1 MSERVSERGRS
12 HLGVGVGV
20 GVTPQGCVNGCGR
33 TVAADMAEGGKEHR
47 ARQSGTKAEKKKK
60 KKQQKHGGDAAKKG
74 NNPKAFVFA
83 SRGRAKAQR
92 ARTAEKDQKR
102 LHAPVVEKS
111 VEEPPPFVVVVHGP
125 PGVGKSTLIRSLV
138 KHYTRQTIAD
148 IKGPITLVTGKARR
162 ITLVECPQDLHA
174 MVDAAKYADLV
185 LLMVDGSFGFEMETF
200 EFLNLLQVHGF
211 PKVMGVLTH
220 LDGFKT
226 PGQLKKQKKK
236 LKARFWTEIY
246 EGAKLFYLSG
256 LVHGKYP
263 KREVLNLARFI
274 SVQKF
279 RPLSWRLTHPYMLVD
294 RMEDV
299 TNPESIRMDPKCDRS
314 VACYGYLRG
323 NNLKGEMEVHIA
335 GVGDARIS
343 DVSIMPDPCPLPETI
358 KKRGLNEREKLLYAP
373 MSNVGG
379 LLYDKDAV
387 YIDIGGSHNAHFT
400 KIEGESTQAMDELED
415 TGINMVRKLHE
426 TRLGVDEK
434 LAGTTVSLFG
444 NGTQLHAN
452 VSHGTADKA
461 RRHRRPVPETH
472 MPYGE
477 NGRLESSDSES
488 QGSLD
493 SENTASDIED
503 IQADEAPKLNVGKY
517 NHNGSSSA
525 DDLDLEDSDTNDEA
539 NSSSES
545 EDDGADEIQQGEEGL
560 GLAGRW
566 KETMQ
571 RNVERLKAGKISL
584 RDIVY
589 GENNRA
595 QPTDEMQHSSDS
607 EGDDSDDDFFR
618 PIPARADKSSLTALN
633 HVESSKID
641 VDLVKLRNFWGQENE
656 LQSLKQRFVTGNRGE
671 SFGANDDDSN
681 ESDEGVG
688 DFEDVESEDDR
699 ITEPSS
705 EGASGSDDDAAVPL
719 LREAAKARLAGGRAS
734 LAAEEERKLRKI
746 AKKRG
751 FDRGYDEG
759 GAAAVDANE
768 EESKDPSRKV
778 AESKSAFDRDAERG
792 ESFYDAVKQELQ
804 ERAAAT
810 KADMESLDPATRQEM
825 EGISAGTY
833 VRLLFHRIPWELIE
847 NFDPCQPLL
856 IGGILNTE
864 SGRGFVRVRI
874 KRHRWH
880 KKVLKTRDPLIISA
894 GWRRFQSVP
903 VYAIEDRR
911 QKRTRM
917 LKYTPEHMHCL
928 AFFYGPTLPPN
939 TGVVAIQKP
948 SNNLAGWRISATG
961 VVLEVDESAPVT
973 KKLKLV
979 GEPYK
984 IHKNTGFIR
993 GMFNSMLEVA
1003 RFEGASVRTVSG
1015 IRGQIKRPLKPGE
1028 GHGEGCFR
1036 ATFEDKILLSDL
1048 VFLRAW
1054 VGVEVPRLYNPVTN
1068 LLAMQTSSKIV
1079 EQPGDPS
1086 SLSNGLTKPS
1096 TKEDDTKEPS
1106 GWVPMRTVA
1115 DIRRERNLGAP
1126 VRGDSLYTP
1135 VIRAPRKF
1143 NPLRIPT
1150 ALQKTLP
1157 FGSKPKEAKPR
1168 SRPTLEQKRSVVL
1181 EPEEKKARRLLQQIQ
1196 AVRNEKARKRRE
1208 QKNRHQQMREKKL
1221 AKEGALRDSR
1231 NKEIRKKR
1239 YREQGKSEA
1248 RASASKRPRE

>member
-1 MSERVSERGRS
+1 M
-12 HLGVGVGV
+12 
-20 GVTPQGCVNGCGR
+20 
-33 TVAADMAEGGKEHR
+33 
-47 ARQSGTKAEKKKK
+47 
-60 KKQQKHGGDAAKKG
+60 
-74 NNPKAFVFA
+74 
-83 SRGRAKAQR
+83 
-92 ARTAEKDQKR
+92 
-102 LHAPVVEKS
+102 
-111 VEEPPPFVVVVHGP
+111 
-125 PGVGKSTLIRSLV
+125 GKSTLIRSLV

-148 IKGPITLVTGKARR
+148 IKGPITLVTGKTRR

-185 LLMVDGSFGFEMETF
+185 LLMVDGAFGFEMETF

-274 SVQKF
+274 SIQKF
-279 RPLSWRLTHPYMLVD
+279 RPLSWRLAHPYMLVD

-299 TNPESIRMDPKCDRS
+299 TNPESIRMDPKCDRN

-343 DVSIMPDPCPLPETI
+343 DVSIMPDPCPLPDTI

-400 KIEGESTQAMDELED
+400 KVEGESTPAMDELED

-426 TRLGVDEK
+426 SRLGVDEK
-434 LAGTTVSLFG
+434 LAGTSVSLFG
-444 NGTQLHAN
+444 TGSHLN
-452 VSHGTADKA
+452 VNEDHGTVDKA

-472 MPYGE
+472 VPLGE
-477 NGRLESSDSES
+477 NGHFESSDSES
-488 QGSLD
+488 EGPLD
-493 SENTASDIED
+493 SDETSSEIEGTP
-503 IQADEAPKLNVGKY
+503 AGEATKLNIHNH

-525 DDLDLEDSDTNDEA
+525 DDLDVEDSDDNEEA
-539 NSSSES
+539 NSPIEP
-545 EDDGADEIQQGEEGL
+545 DDDDADEIRQGEDGL

-589 GENNRA
+589 GEDNQA
-595 QPTDEMQHSSDS
+595 QPSDEMQHSSDS
-607 EGDDSDDDFFR
+607 EGDDSDDDFFK
-618 PIPARADKSSLTALN
+618 PIHAKSDKSRSTALN

-641 VDLVKLRNFWGQENE
+641 VDIVKLRGFWGQEDQF
-656 LQSLKQRFVTGNRGE
+656 QSLKQRFVTGRREGNFE
-671 SFGANDDDSN
+671 ASDVDSR
-681 ESDEGVG
+681 ESDERIG
-688 DFEDVESEDDR
+688 DFEDVESGDGK
-699 ITEPSS
+699 IMEPSS
-705 EGASGSDDDAAVPL
+705 EEASGSDDDAAVPL
-719 LREAAKARLAGGRAS
+719 SREAAKARLAGGRAS

-751 FDRGYDEG
+751 FDQGYDEG
-759 GAAAVDANE
+759 GAAAVDVYE
-768 EESKDPSRKV
+768 EERKDPSINV
-778 AESKSAFDRDAERG
+778 SENKSAFDRDGERG
-792 ESFYDAVKQELQ
+792 ESFYDAMKQELQ

-810 KADMESLDPATRQEM
+810 KADMELLDPATRQEM

-833 VRLLFHRIPWELIE
+833 VRLLFHRIPWELIK

-880 KKVLKTRDPLIISA
+880 KKVLKTRDPLIFSA

-939 TGVVAIQKP
+939 TGVVAVQKP
-948 SNNLAGWRISATG
+948 SSNLAGWRISATG
-961 VVLEVDESAPVT
+961 VVLEVDDSAPVT

-984 IHKNTGFIR
+984 IHKNTGFIC

-1068 LLAMQTSSKIV
+1068 LLAMQRSSKTV
-1079 EQPGDPS
+1079 EQPGHPS
-1086 SLSNGLTKPS
+1086 SLSIGLAQVP
-1096 TKEDDTKEPS
+1096 TKEDEMEEPS

-1115 DIRRERNLGAP
+1115 DIRRERHLGAP

-1135 VIRAPRKF
+1135 VMRAPRKF

-1208 QKNRHQQMREKKL
+1208 QKNRHQQVREKKQ
-1221 AKEGALRDSR
+1221 AKEGAVRVAR

-1239 YREQGKSEA
+1239 YREQGKTEA
-1248 RASASKRPRE
+1248 RANATKRPRE

>member
-1 MSERVSERGRS
+1 MASE
-12 HLGVGVGV
+12 
-20 GVTPQGCVNGCGR
+20 
-33 TVAADMAEGGKEHR
+33 GKEHR

-60 KKQQKHGGDAAKKG
+60 KKQQKHGGEAAKKG

-102 LHAPVVEKS
+102 LHAPVLEKS
-111 VEEPPPFVVVVHGP
+111 VEEPPPYVVVVHGP

-138 KHYTRQTIAD
+138 KHYTRQNVAD
-148 IKGPITLVTGKARR
+148 IRGPITLVTGKTRR

-185 LLMVDGSFGFEMETF
+185 LLMVDGAFGFEMETF

-279 RPLSWRLTHPYMLVD
+279 RPLSWRLAHPYMLVD

-299 TNPESIRMDPKCDRS
+299 TNPESVRMDPKCDRN

-323 NNLKGEMEVHIA
+323 NNLKSDMEVHIA

-343 DVSIMPDPCPLPETI
+343 DISIMPDPCPLPDAL
-358 KKRGLNEREKLLYAP
+358 KKRGLNDREKLLYAP

-387 YIDIGGSHNAHFT
+387 YIDIGGVHNAHFT
-400 KIEGESTQAMDELED
+400 KVEGENIQGMDEQED
-415 TGINMVRKLHE
+415 MGINMVRKLHE

-434 LAGTTVSLFG
+434 LKETGVSLFG
-444 NGTQLHAN
+444 NG
-452 VSHGTADKA
+452 A
-461 RRHRRPVPETH
+461 RLETDGSPAAGVPEKRHRRPAPDKH
-472 MPYGE
+472 RQSSE
-477 NGRLESSDSES
+477 NGDFVSNDEESEV
-488 QGSLD
+488 SLD
-493 SENTASDIED
+493 SDEISSENED
-503 IQADEAPKLNVGKY
+503 DCEGTDAELNKEDFEQYSESSEDTLDEGEDLNV
-517 NHNGSSSA
+517 NGEEKLS
-525 DDLDLEDSDTNDEA
+525 SDTNE
-539 NSSSES
+539 
-545 EDDGADEIQQGEEGL
+545 DGAEMSTDDDQEGL
-560 GLAGRW
+560 GLAARW
-566 KETMQ
+566 KGAMQ

-589 GENNRA
+589 GENERA
-595 QPTDEMQHSSDS
+595 QPSDAVDDSSDS
-607 EGDDSDDDFFR
+607 DGDESEDDFFK
-618 PIPARADKSSLTALN
+618 PVQTEADRDGLTALN
-633 HVESSKID
+633 ATESSKID
-641 VDLVKLRNFWGQENE
+641 VSLANLQDFWGQEAH
-656 LQSLKQRFVTGNRGE
+656 LKSLKRRFVTGNKEENTGE
-671 SFGANDDDSN
+671 ERQDLT
-681 ESDEGVG
+681 ESDGDFG
-688 DFEDVESEDDR
+688 DFEDVEAGDNEAPESSHDDLSE
-699 ITEPSS
+699 
-705 EGASGSDDDAAVPL
+705 SDDEISAPL
-719 LREAAKARLAGGRAS
+719 SREAEKARLAGGRAS
-734 LAAEEERKLRKI
+734 LAAEEERRLQKI
-746 AKKRG
+746 AKKKG
-751 FDRGYDEG
+751 FDQGYDQG
-759 GAAAVDANE
+759 GASAVDNLENE
-768 EESKDPSRKV
+768 KDTDRVEKS
-778 AESKSAFDRDAERG
+778 SDGKSAFDRDAEKG

-804 ERAAAT
+804 ERAATT

-825 EGISAGTY
+825 EGICAGTY
-833 VRLLFHRIPWELIE
+833 VRLLFHRIPWELVK

-880 KKVLKTRDPLIISA
+880 KKVLKTRDPLIFSA

-928 AFFYGPTLPPN
+928 GFLYGPTLPPN
-939 TGVVAIQKP
+939 TGVVAIQKS

-961 VVLEVDESAPVT
+961 VVLEVDDSAPVT

-1036 ATFEDKILLSDL
+1036 ATFEDKILMSDL

-1054 VGVEVPRLYNPVTN
+1054 VGVDVPRLYNPVTN
-1068 LLAMQTSSKIV
+1068 LLAQQK
-1079 EQPGDPS
+1079 
-1086 SLSNGLTKPS
+1086 SLEKPKSGEAPASPTGSALDLTGQKA
-1096 TKEDDTKEPS
+1096 TEEPS
-1106 GWVPMRTVA
+1106 GWVAMRTVA
-1115 DIRRERNLGAP
+1115 DLRRERRLGAP
-1126 VRGDSLYTP
+1126 VQGDSLYTP

-1150 ALQKTLP
+1150 TLQKTLP
-1157 FGSKPKEAKPR
+1157 FGSKPREAKPR

-1181 EPEEKKARRLLQQIQ
+1181 EPEEKKARRLMQQIE

-1208 QKNRHQQMREKKL
+1208 QKDRHQQTREKKQ
-1221 AKEGALRDSR
+1221 AKEGAVRLAR
-1231 NKEIRKKR
+1231 NKEVRKKR

-1248 RASASKRPRE
+1248 RASASKRQRE